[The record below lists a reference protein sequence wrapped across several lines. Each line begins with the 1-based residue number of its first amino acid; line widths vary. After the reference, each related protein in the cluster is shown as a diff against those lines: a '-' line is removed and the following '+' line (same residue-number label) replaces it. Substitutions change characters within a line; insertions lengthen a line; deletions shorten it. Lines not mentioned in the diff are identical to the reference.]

1 MRLCTWLRV
10 RVRVRVR
17 FRVRA
22 RVRVRIK
29 VGIRV
34 RVRLR
39 VRLRVGV
46 RVRVRLALVHLTGL
60 EGRVI
65 RPRAPIVKL
74 GLDRDLV
81 LIWLLLGEKCRI
93 DAVACD
99 AS

>member
-29 VGIRV
+29 VGI

>member
-1 MRLCTWLRV
+1 MGLG
-10 RVRVRVR
+10 
-17 FRVRA
+17 F
-22 RVRVRIK
+22 
-29 VGIRV
+29 GIRV
-34 RVRLR
+34 RVR
-39 VRLRVGV
+39 VGVGVGVGVGV

-74 GLDRDLV
+74 GLDRDFV
-81 LIWLLLGEKCRI
+81 LIGLLLGEKCRI

>member
-34 RVRLR
+34 RLRL
-39 VRLRVGV
+39 RLRVGV

>member
-1 MRLCTWLRV
+1 MGLGLGLGLARVRVRIRV
-10 RVRVRVR
+10 RVRVRV
-17 FRVRA
+17 
-22 RVRVRIK
+22 
-29 VGIRV
+29 G
-34 RVRLR
+34 
-39 VRLRVGV
+39 VGV